1 MITRGYI
8 TKKLNVDSSKVTVR
22 LPIFETAN
30 NNEANV
36 HNPFEVEASIMM
48 TPGNFLGYNVGDV
61 VIIGFEDNDYSK
73 PIILGKLFIS
83 VEEKNTVKEVMD
95 QLSVGSTAEL
105 PENTSIGNV
114 SSKDIEALSG
124 MGASGNLSKQLKYIL
139 DKIGNS

>member
-36 HNPFEVEASIMM
+36 HNPFEVETSIMM

-83 VEEKNTVKEVMD
+83 VEEKNTVKEVTD